1 MMMEE
6 MEWPSAVVQEMTED
20 VSVVL
25 ENLMLYGAGGI
36 PESKHKHTQNIGVY
50 IHLFLLSAL
59 SQTLSSVLLLC

>member
-36 PESKHKHTQNIGVY
+36 PENKHKHTQSVGVY
-50 IHLFLLSAL
+50 IHFFLLPTVSR
-59 SQTLSSVLLLC
+59 TLSLVLLLY

>member
-25 ENLMLYGAGGI
+25 KNLMLYGAGGI
-36 PESKHKHTQNIGVY
+36 PENKHKHIRSVGVN
-50 IHLFLLSAL
+50 IHLFFLPAV
-59 SQTLSSVLLLC
+59 SQTLYSVLLLC

>member
-25 ENLMLYGAGGI
+25 KNLMLYGAGGI
-36 PESKHKHTQNIGVY
+36 PENKHKHTEM
-50 IHLFLLSAL
+50 LE
-59 SQTLSSVLLLC
+59 

>member
-36 PESKHKHTQNIGVY
+36 PANKHKHTQSVGAY
-50 IHLFLLSAL
+50 IHLFFLPTV
-59 SQTLSSVLLLC
+59 SQTLSSVLSLC